1 MGCWG
6 ELAARIGSAAA
17 ALSCALVA
25 GAIAAPLAAAD
36 GEDPWEPMN
45 RGIFRFNEGV
55 DRTVVEPIAGV
66 VDVVLPDPVERAIRR
81 FFENSMFPVRFL
93 NNLLQTK
100 PVSAVEELARFT
112 INTTIGVAGLFDPA
126 THLGIED
133 TREDFG
139 QTLGVWGV
147 PPGPYLVL
155 PLLGP
160 SSPRDTVGLIADS
173 AARVYTYFVPFY
185 VSTSIGAGD
194 LLNRRSL
201 AIDDIAAER
210 AAALDYYVA
219 VRNAYRSY
227 RENQVRDRG
236 EGEEGDSED
245 REDQVD
251 REDLYD
257 SGETGDDSGAELE
270 LDSEGDSDDEDDL
283 YYPE

>member
-1 MGCWG
+1 MGRWG
-6 ELAARIGSAAA
+6 ELAARFGSAAA
-17 ALSCALVA
+17 ALAWTFVA
-25 GAIAAPLAAAD
+25 GALAAPPAGAED
-36 GEDPWEPMN
+36 EDPWESMN

-55 DRTVVEPIAGV
+55 DEVVVEPIAGF

-100 PVSAVEELARFT
+100 PVSAVEELARFA
-112 INTTIGVAGLFDPA
+112 INTTVGVAGLFDPA

-160 SSPRDTVGLIADS
+160 SSPRETVGLIADS

-185 VSTSIGAGD
+185 VSTSIGAGE

-201 AIDDIAAER
+201 ASDDIAAER

-227 RENQVRDRG
+227 RENQVRDR
-236 EGEEGDSED
+236 EEDDSD
-245 REDQVD
+245 
-251 REDLYD
+251 D
-257 SGETGDDSGAELE
+257 SGATGDDSDAALE
-270 LDSEGDSDDEDDL
+270 VDSEGVSDDEDDL